1 MIHGF
6 IDPILWFYVFFVHQ
20 FNWPEEGA
28 ARLGGWGLGG
38 LGRFGSRFLWSVTN
52 LSGMHPIGVGVLT
65 HV

>member
-1 MIHGF
+1 MGSLIQ
-6 IDPILWFYVFFVHQ
+6 FYGSMCFLSTSLIGLKKVL
-20 FNWPEEGA
+20 P
-28 ARLGGWGLGG
+28 GWGVGGLGG